1 MRKLHKAPPVAINY
15 ISVSSYM
22 RNDLALVSAHPAIEP
37 LFVYPQSIRK
47 ERKETL
53 TFTSLTFLFFW
64 SLLLN
69 YLFLLVYLLW
79 N

>member
-1 MRKLHKAPPVAINY
+1 MG
-15 ISVSSYM
+15 
-22 RNDLALVSAHPAIEP
+22 NDLALVSAHNH
-37 LFVYPQSIRK
+37 YPTKDPFLLTLVNIDQSG
-47 ERKETL
+47 EREKMTL